1 MGLPCEVQALVKKCV
16 LQLLL
21 LPGVVR
27 PLKEHWRSML
37 QEANWLIDRAQGIL
51 QFFVSRRDCF
61 SVLAKELH
69 ETLYRLSHYCRL
81 EQQPQRCVRDKLRVG
96 LGSPSMSG
104 CVAARGDNI
113 KWSTFTH
120 AQTGILQAL
129 RALDLDLIILPGA
142 RLPNNFK
149 T

>member
-1 MGLPCEVQALVKKCV
+1 MRHCIAC
-16 LQLLL
+16 
-21 LPGVVR
+21 
-27 PLKEHWRSML
+27 
-37 QEANWLIDRAQGIL
+37 LIIVGWSNNR
-51 QFFVSRRDCF
+51 
-61 SVLAKELH
+61 
-69 ETLYRLSHYCRL
+69 
-81 EQQPQRCVRDKLRVG
+81 VRDKLRVG
-96 LGSPSMSG
+96 LGSPSMFG

-113 KWSTFTH
+113 KWSTFTQ